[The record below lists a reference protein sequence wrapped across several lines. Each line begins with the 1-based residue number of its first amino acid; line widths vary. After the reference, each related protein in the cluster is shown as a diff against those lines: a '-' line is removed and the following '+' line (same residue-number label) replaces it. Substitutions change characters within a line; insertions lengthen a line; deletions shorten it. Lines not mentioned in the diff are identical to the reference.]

1 MLLVLILTLSTVA
14 VEDTAVIK
22 EVGKDVADAIVRCAV
37 ILLWAKFVK
46 SIYNDDDDVA
56 VAAASL
62 KAIVSIFSLTTKG
75 PEVANAKTVDLTGHD
90 VIVVRSGYKVNNSVM
105 NALNIKTH
113 NKFIKLLKQFLNSFF
128 IL

>member
-1 MLLVLILTLSTVA
+1 MLILTLSTVA

-46 SIYNDDDDVA
+46 SIYNDDVA